1 MKRENVFISAVT
13 FIGAFCS
20 IIYELVLAQTLTVVF
35 GGTVLRYSSTIG
47 LFLFSLGLGAFL
59 YEYIKGKVHLKKFF
73 FFSELI
79 LAVLGFSGVFLIVY
93 LNGPLGEILPYWF
106 LLTLS
111 HIPIILIGIFSG
123 LELPVLTEFETK
135 KRFAVIL
142 GTDYFGSLVGSII
155 FAIILYPNFGLLTT
169 SIAVS
174 LLNALIAV
182 SFAIEYRLF
191 SKKILV
197 LQVVLFVVF
206 LTGVFFTYKSAET
219 LVQRLYFTG
228 MVERGYEALEIP
240 NVSVDV
246 LNSITTQYQDVITYK
261 LEYGN
266 PKYNPT
272 DTCLNLDEHVQ
283 MCDSW
288 VKAYHDGMI
297 NVPMSFFQKDKKLSV
312 LILGG
317 GDFIGV
323 NHLRSFD
330 DRIFHIDLVDID
342 PKFQEYARTAPY
354 LLEKNERAF
363 EYDKLSIFEQDAFYF
378 LKKNTKK
385 YDLIILDLPG
395 LRHDKML
402 PLYSTEFY
410 SFAHGAM
417 SKDGILVSWR
427 YTKDKFPNH
436 SDVLE
441 STLAVSG
448 FTKIFGYVSFYI
460 SHNNLKDNSDTFFI
474 LNNGLERNINT
485 QDNPYVTEFKDDF
498 KKSTWRPLSY
508 KPDTRPNSI
517 FKPNHDMLIWG
528 LESPKVTL

>member
-191 SKKILV
+191 SKKI
-197 LQVVLFVVF
+197 
-206 LTGVFFTYKSAET
+206 
-219 LVQRLYFTG
+219 
-228 MVERGYEALEIP
+228 I
-240 NVSVDV
+240 
-246 LNSITTQYQDVITYK
+246 
-261 LEYGN
+261 
-266 PKYNPT
+266 
-272 DTCLNLDEHVQ
+272 
-283 MCDSW
+283 
-288 VKAYHDGMI
+288 
-297 NVPMSFFQKDKKLSV
+297 
-312 LILGG
+312 LI
-317 GDFIGV
+317 
-323 NHLRSFD
+323 
-330 DRIFHIDLVDID
+330 
-342 PKFQEYARTAPY
+342 
-354 LLEKNERAF
+354 
-363 EYDKLSIFEQDAFYF
+363 
-378 LKKNTKK
+378 
-385 YDLIILDLPG
+385 
-395 LRHDKML
+395 M
-402 PLYSTEFY
+402 
-410 SFAHGAM
+410 
-417 SKDGILVSWR
+417 
-427 YTKDKFPNH
+427 
-436 SDVLE
+436 
-441 STLAVSG
+441 
-448 FTKIFGYVSFYI
+448 KI
-460 SHNNLKDNSDTFFI
+460 
-474 LNNGLERNINT
+474 
-485 QDNPYVTEFKDDF
+485 
-498 KKSTWRPLSY
+498 
-508 KPDTRPNSI
+508 
-517 FKPNHDMLIWG
+517 
-528 LESPKVTL
+528 